1 MGIITTILSSV
12 GGFLDRRRESK
23 DKQGEREFELIKA
36 GYKSTEDSWKDEY
49 ITVTITAPMILIFIF
64 CLLAWDEGLTRIQK
78 GFEIM
83 DTLPAWYQELLT
95 YTVLAGLGII
105 GVVKPL
111 TKHLE
116 RKANRQQPPKIS

>member
-1 MGIITTILSSV
+1 MGIITGLIKGV
-12 GGFLDRRRESK
+12 GGFLDRRRESN
-23 DKQGEREFELIKA
+23 DKKEERKVELIKA
-36 GYKSTEDSWKDEY
+36 GYKSNEDSWKDEY

-64 CLLAWDEGLTRIQK
+64 CLLAWDEGLTRIQR